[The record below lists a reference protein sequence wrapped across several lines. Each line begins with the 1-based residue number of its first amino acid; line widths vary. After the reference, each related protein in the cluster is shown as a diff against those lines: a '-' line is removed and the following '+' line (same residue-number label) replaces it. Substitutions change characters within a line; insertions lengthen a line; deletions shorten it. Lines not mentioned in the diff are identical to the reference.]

1 MGKSVGKVYIVGA
14 GPGNVAYLTVRGET
28 LIKQAEVILYDALV
42 DQSVLNLI
50 PVNCE
55 KIDVGKRGKQTSFSQ
70 TEINN
75 LLVEKCLA
83 GKRVVRLKGGD
94 PFIFGRT
101 TGEIEVLR
109 EHQCDW
115 EIVPGVSSALAAPL
129 LAGIP
134 LTDPVMSRYFLVL
147 TADDIEILDW
157 ERISEIDTLVIL
169 MGGNHLKEI
178 VQQLL
183 RHERTPD
190 TPVAIVHHCATP
202 QQKIWVSNLANITDT
217 VREQIGDRPLSPC
230 VIIVGEVVG
239 LREYLQFNHSFN
251 NIQPYQG
258 ITQSDKPLSKQT
270 IVVTRAADQS
280 SQFTDLLQDQGATV
294 LEMPALVIKE
304 PSNWQPLDEAIA
316 QINTFDWLILTSSNG
331 VDYFCRRLMEL
342 QKDSRYLS
350 NIKIA
355 VVGKKTAGSLAS
367 KCLQPDFIPPDFIA
381 DSLVANFPE
390 SLAGKKILFPRVES
404 GGREVLVQEMT
415 AQGSIVVEV
424 PAYQSGCP
432 QSINLE
438 VLEAL
443 QNYQVN
449 ILTFAS
455 SKTVKNFW
463 RLIEENLS
471 LLPDDWLD
479 NIAIA
484 SIGPQTS
491 ESCQTFFGKVNIEA
505 REYTLDGL
513 TQAIVQ
519 WLG

>member
-1 MGKSVGKVYIVGA
+1 MGKTVGKVYIVGA

-50 PVNCE
+50 PGNCE
-55 KIDVGKRGKQTSFSQ
+55 KIDVGKRGKQASFSQ
-70 TEINN
+70 TAINN

-101 TGEIEVLR
+101 TGEIEALR

-134 LTDPVMSRYFLVL
+134 LTDAVMSRYFLVL

-169 MGGNHLKEI
+169 MGGNHLQEI

-190 TPVAIVHHCATP
+190 TPVAIIHHCATP
-202 QQKIWVSNLANITDT
+202 QQKTWVSNLVNITDT

-239 LREYLQFNHSFN
+239 LRQYLQFSHNFDNLPHQE
-251 NIQPYQG
+251 IM
-258 ITQSDKPLSKQT
+258 QSHKPLSQQT
-270 IVVTRAADQS
+270 ILVTRAADQS
-280 SQFTDLLQDQGATV
+280 SQFTDLLQERGATV
-294 LEMPALVIKE
+294 LEMPALVIQE
-304 PSNWQPLDEAIA
+304 PSSWQPLDVAIA
-316 QINTFDWLILTSSNG
+316 QIETFDWLVLTSSNG

-342 QKDSRYLS
+342 QKDSRHLG
-350 NIKIA
+350 NLKIA
-355 VVGKKTAGSLAS
+355 VVGKKTATSLAS

-415 AQGSIVVEV
+415 AQGAIVVEV

-432 QSINLE
+432 QSINPE

-443 QNYQVN
+443 KNYQVN

-463 RLIEENLS
+463 RLIEENIS
-471 LLPDDWLD
+471 VLPDDWLD
-479 NIAIA
+479 SIAIA

-491 ESCQTFFGKVNIEA
+491 ESCQTFFGKVDIEA
-505 REYTLDGL
+505 KEYTLDGL

-519 WLG
+519 WLS

>member
-1 MGKSVGKVYIVGA
+1 MGKVYIVGA
-14 GPGNVAYLTVRGET
+14 GPGNVAYLTVRGKT
-28 LIKQAEVILYDALV
+28 LISRAEVVLYDALV

-55 KIDVGKRGKQTSFSQ
+55 KINVGKRGQQTSFSQ

-101 TGEIEVLR
+101 TGEIEALR

-134 LTDPVMSRYFLVL
+134 LTDVVMSRYFLVL

-169 MGGNHLKEI
+169 MGGNHLQAI

-202 QQKIWVSNLANITDT
+202 QQKTWVSNLANITDK
-217 VREQIGDRPLSPC
+217 VVEQMGDRPLSPC
-230 VIIVGEVVG
+230 VIIVGEIVG
-239 LREYLQFNHSFN
+239 LRKYLQFSYSFDPVLTDQD
-251 NIQPYQG
+251 ISQIYQ
-258 ITQSDKPLSKQT
+258 PLSQQT

-280 SQFTDLLQDQGATV
+280 SQFTDLLKEQGANV

-304 PSNWQPLDEAIA
+304 PSTWQPLDGAIA
-316 QINTFDWLILTSSNG
+316 QIETFDWLIFTSSNG
-331 VDYFCRRLMEL
+331 VDYFCQRLMEL

-350 NIKIA
+350 NLKIA
-355 VVGKKTAGSLAS
+355 AVGKKTAASLAG
-367 KCLQPDFIPPDFIA
+367 KCLKPDFIPPDFIA

-390 SLAGKKILFPRVES
+390 NLAGKKILFPRVES
-404 GGREVLVQEMT
+404 GGREILVQEMT
-415 AQGSIVVEV
+415 AQLATVVEV

-432 QSINLE
+432 QSINPQ
-438 VLEAL
+438 VLQAL

-463 RLIEENLS
+463 QLIEENLS
-471 LLPDDWLD
+471 VLPKDWLD

-491 ESCQTFFGKVNIEA
+491 ESCQKFFGKVDIEA
-505 REYTLDGL
+505 KEYTLDGL
-513 TQAIVQ
+513 TQAIIQ
-519 WLG
+519 WLS

>member
-1 MGKSVGKVYIVGA
+1 MGKTVGKVYIVGA
-14 GPGNVAYLTVRGET
+14 GPGNVAYLTVRGEI

-42 DQSVLNLI
+42 DQSVLKLI

-55 KIDVGKRGKQTSFSQ
+55 KIDVGKRGKQNSFSQ
-70 TEINN
+70 AEINN

-101 TGEIEVLR
+101 TGEIEALR
-109 EHQCDW
+109 ENQCDW

-134 LTDPVMSRYFLVL
+134 LTDAVMSRYFLVL

-157 ERISEIDTLVIL
+157 QRISEIDTLVIL
-169 MGGNHLKEI
+169 MGGNHLQEI

-202 QQKIWVSNLANITDT
+202 EQKTWVSNLANITDT
-217 VREQIGDRPLSPC
+217 VREQIGDYPLSPC

-239 LREYLQFNHSFN
+239 LRKYLQFSHSFEPVLAHESFAQAD
-251 NIQPYQG
+251 QPLRQ
-258 ITQSDKPLSKQT
+258 QT
-270 IVVTRAADQS
+270 ILVTRAADQS
-280 SQFTDLLQDQGATV
+280 SQFTDLLQQRGATV
-294 LEMPALVIKE
+294 LEMPALVISD
-304 PSNWQPLDEAIA
+304 PSDWQPLDRAIA
-316 QINTFDWLILTSSNG
+316 QIETFDWLILTSSNG

-342 QKDSRYLS
+342 QKDSRHLAHL
-350 NIKIA
+350 KIA
-355 VVGKKTAGSLAS
+355 VVGKKTAASLAS

-404 GGREVLVQEMT
+404 GGREILVQEMT
-415 AQGSIVVEV
+415 AQGAIVIEA

-432 QSINLE
+432 QNINPE

-443 QNYQVN
+443 QNHRVN

-471 LLPDDWLD
+471 VLPEDWLD
-479 NIAIA
+479 SIAIA

-491 ESCQTFFGKVNIEA
+491 ESCQTFFGKVDIEA
-505 REYTLDGL
+505 KEYTLDGL